1 MLVLSTGGLVG
12 SGADAACTGGE
23 VAVECSIIRID
34 CVRKGQFNHARHTH
48 LFCIL
53 TWWCRR

>member
-1 MLVLSTGGLVG
+1 VLVLSTGGAVG

-34 CVRKGQFNHARHTH
+34 CVRKGQFSHV
-48 LFCIL
+48 
-53 TWWCRR
+53 